1 MASWRWSAWP
11 QSLLDREHGVR
22 EDQGDSLTEMKMER
36 LLEVLKLMASD
47 YVVQKAALPSFVV
60 VPDEIALLFEDEFSV
75 ASASGGSI
83 GAHDPQIG
91 QELRLLNDS
100 LEHMS
105 DDKELWT
112 DAALQSSSEWQG
124 IRQRASRVLAMM
136 GEELRPPRLEWATY
150 IEGKRR
156 E

>member
-1 MASWRWSAWP
+1 MPDETTGRMIRWHPGGGRHGPSPYWIVNTASAKTRA
-11 QSLLDREHGVR
+11 
-22 EDQGDSLTEMKMER
+22 DSLTEMKMER

-91 QELRLLNDS
+91 QELRLLNG
-100 LEHMS
+100 LPGTHE
-105 DDKELWT
+105 
-112 DAALQSSSEWQG
+112 
-124 IRQRASRVLAMM
+124 
-136 GEELRPPRLEWATY
+136 
-150 IEGKRR
+150 
-156 E
+156 